1 MSRSSHTRRHGVL
14 PGFAP
19 ALSVAGLYVG
29 LVVVVPLAALALRA
43 SSLTGADF
51 LHIVTAPRALA
62 AYRLSF
68 GAALLA
74 ALLNGVFGLLV
85 AWVLA
90 RYRFRG
96 RALLDA
102 LVDFPFALPTAVAGL
117 TLTALYSANGWVGR
131 LLDPLGL
138 KVAFA
143 PAGVVL
149 ALTFVG
155 LPFVVRSVQP
165 VLQDLNPELEEAA
178 GVLGATRGQAF
189 FRVVLPNL
197 LPPLLTGFTLAFAR
211 ALGEYGS
218 IVFISGNLPM
228 KTEIAPL
235 LIVTKLEQFDEAGAT
250 AIAVVLLLASFALV
264 FAANALQRWTRA
276 RAGASAMAA
285 SRGFRPAPT
294 LAERPAVRRALV
306 AAALAFLGLFVLLPL
321 ASVFAQAF
329 RKGPAAYLAA
339 ITEPN
344 AVAAIRLTLLTAAI
358 AVPFHLV
365 LGLVTAWC
373 VAKFRFRG
381 KGLLVTLVDLP
392 FAVSPVIGGLVFVL
406 LFGRRGFLGPL
417 LAAHDWKVVY
427 AVPGI
432 VLATIFVTFPFVT
445 REVLAVME
453 ALGNDEEEAA
463 LTLGAGGWQTFFR
476 VTLPKVRWA
485 LLYGVVLCNARAM
498 GEFGAVSVV
507 SGHIRGL
514 TNTIPL
520 HVEILYNEYDMTGA
534 FAVASLLTFLALVTL
549 AVRKLEEARV
559 EAR

>member
-1 MSRSSHTRRHGVL
+1 VTSQRRHGVL

-19 ALSVAGLYVG
+19 ALSLAGLYVG
-29 LVVVVPLAALALRA
+29 LVVVLPLAALALRA
-43 SSLTGADF
+43 ASLTGADF
-51 LHIVTAPRALA
+51 LRIVTAPRALA

-74 ALLNGVFGLLV
+74 ALLNAVFGLLV

-102 LVDFPFALPTAVAGL
+102 FVDLPFALPTAVAGL
-117 TLTALYSANGWVGR
+117 TLTALYSGNGWIGR
-131 LLDPLGL
+131 FLEPAGL

-155 LPFVVRSVQP
+155 LPFVVRAVQP
-165 VLQDLNPELEEAA
+165 VLQDLDPELEEAA
-178 GVLGATRGQAF
+178 GVLGATRLQAF
-189 FRVVLPNL
+189 LRVVFPNL

-235 LIVTKLEQFDEAGAT
+235 LIVTKLEQYDEAGAT

-264 FAANALQRWTRA
+264 FAANAFQRWTR
-276 RAGASAMAA
+276 RLAGASAMAA

-294 LAERPAVRRALV
+294 LAEGPAVRRALV
-306 AAALAFLGLFVLLPL
+306 GAALALLGLLVILPL
-321 ASVFAQAF
+321 ASVFAQAL
-329 RKGPAAYLAA
+329 RRGPAAYLAA
-339 ITEPN
+339 IAEPN
-344 AVAAIRLTLLTAAI
+344 ALAAIRLTLLAA
-358 AVPFHLV
+358 ALVVPFHLV
-365 LGLVTAWC
+365 FGLVTAWL

-406 LFGRRGFLGPL
+406 LFGRRGLLGPFL
-417 LAAHDWKVVY
+417 QAHEWNVIY

-445 REVLAVME
+445 REILAVME
-453 ALGNDEEEAA
+453 AQGNDEEEAA

-476 VTLPKVRWA
+476 VTLPKARWGV
-485 LLYGVVLCNARAM
+485 LYGVILCNARAM

-507 SGHIRGL
+507 SGHIRGV

-549 AVRKLEEARV
+549 AVKKLEEARV
-559 EAR
+559 AAR

>member
-1 MSRSSHTRRHGVL
+1 MSRLSRRRHGVL

-19 ALSVAGLYVG
+19 ALSLAGLYVG
-29 LVVVVPLAALALRA
+29 LVVVLPLAALALRA

-51 LHIVTAPRALA
+51 LRVVTAPRALA

-74 ALLNGVFGLLV
+74 ALLNAVFGLLV

-90 RYRFRG
+90 RYRFPG
-96 RALLDA
+96 RAFLDA

-117 TLTALYSANGWVGR
+117 TLTALWSDNGWIGR
-131 LLDPLGL
+131 FLEPLGL

-143 PAGVVL
+143 PAGIVL

-155 LPFVVRSVQP
+155 LPFVVRAVQP
-165 VLQDLNPELEEAA
+165 VLQDLDPELEEAA
-178 GVLGATRGQAF
+178 GVLGASRLQAF
-189 FRVVLPNL
+189 LRVLLPNL

-235 LIVTKLEQFDEAGAT
+235 LIVTKLEQYDEGGAT

-264 FAANALQRWTRA
+264 FAANALQRWTR
-276 RAGASAMAA
+276 RLAGASAMAA

-294 LAERPAVRRALV
+294 LAENPAVRRALV
-306 AAALAFLGLFVLLPL
+306 AAAVGFLGVFVLLPL

-329 RKGPAAYLAA
+329 RKGPAAYVAA

-358 AVPFHLV
+358 VVPFHLAF
-365 LGLVTAWC
+365 GLLTAWS

-406 LFGRRGFLGPL
+406 LFGRRGFFGPL
-417 LAAHDWKVVY
+417 LAAHDWKVIY

-432 VLATIFVTFPFVT
+432 VLATLFVTFPFVT

-453 ALGNDEEEAA
+453 ALGNGEEEAA

-476 VTLPKVRWA
+476 VTLPKVRWG

-559 EAR
+559 AAR

>member
-1 MSRSSHTRRHGVL
+1 MRGPRHRGPL
-14 PGFAP
+14 PGFGP
-19 ALSVAGLYVG
+19 ALSLACLYVG
-29 LVVVVPLAALALRA
+29 LVVVLPLAALALKA
-43 SSLTGADF
+43 ASLTGADF
-51 LHIVTAPRALA
+51 VRIVTAPRALA
-62 AYRLSF
+62 AFRLSF
-68 GAALLA
+68 GAALVA
-74 ALLNGVFGLLV
+74 ALLDAAFGLLV
-85 AWVLA
+85 AWALA

-102 LVDFPFALPTAVAGL
+102 CVDLPFALPTAVAGL
-117 TLTALYSANGWVGR
+117 TLTALYSEHGWIGR
-131 LLDPLGL
+131 FLEPLGL
-138 KVAFA
+138 RVAFA
-143 PAGVVL
+143 PAGIVL

-155 LPFVVRSVQP
+155 LPFVVRAVQP
-165 VLQDLNPELEEAA
+165 VLEDLDPELEEAA
-178 GVLGATRGQAF
+178 GVLGASRLQAF
-189 FRVVLPNL
+189 RRVVLPNI

-228 KTEIAPL
+228 RTEIAPL

-264 FAANALQRWTRA
+264 FAANALQRWTR
-276 RAGASAMAA
+276 RLAGASAMAA

-294 LAERPAVRRALV
+294 LAESPAVRRAL
-306 AAALAFLGLFVLLPL
+306 AGSAALFLALFVLLPL
-321 ASVFAQAF
+321 SAVFAQAL
-329 RKGPAAYLAA
+329 RKGPAAYVAA
-339 ITEPN
+339 VTEPN
-344 AVAAIRLTLLTAAI
+344 ALAAIRLTLLTAAL

-365 LGLVTAWC
+365 FGVLTAWL

-392 FAVSPVIGGLVFVL
+392 FAVSPVVGGLAFVL
-406 LFGRRGFLGPL
+406 LFGRRGLLGPF
-417 LAAHDWKVVY
+417 LAAHDARVIY

-453 ALGNDEEEAA
+453 AQGNDEEEAA

-476 VTLPKVRWA
+476 VTLPKARWG

-507 SGHIRGL
+507 SGHIRGV

-520 HVEILYNEYDMTGA
+520 HVEILYNEYDLTGA
-534 FAVASLLTFLALVTL
+534 FAVASLLTFLALGTL
-549 AVRKLEEARV
+549 AARKLEEARAA
-559 EAR
+559 AR

>member
-1 MSRSSHTRRHGVL
+1 MTGAARRRHGVL
-14 PGFAP
+14 PGFGP
-19 ALSVAGLYVG
+19 ALSLASLYVG
-29 LVVVVPLAALALRA
+29 LVVVLPLAALALRA
-43 SSLTGADF
+43 ASLSGTDF
-51 LHIVTAPRALA
+51 VRVVTAPRALA

-68 GAALLA
+68 GAAFLA
-74 ALLNGVFGLLV
+74 ASLNAVFGLLI

-102 LVDFPFALPTAVAGL
+102 FVDFPFALPTAVAGL
-117 TLTALYSANGWVGR
+117 TLTALYSPNGWIGGV
-131 LLDPLGL
+131 LEPLGL

-155 LPFVVRSVQP
+155 LPFVVRAVQP
-165 VLQDLNPELEEAA
+165 VLQELDPELEEAA
-178 GVLGATRGQAF
+178 GVLGASRLQAF
-189 FRVVLPNL
+189 LRVVLPNL
-197 LPPLLTGFTLAFAR
+197 VPPLLTGFTLAFAR

-235 LIVTKLEQFDEAGAT
+235 LIVTKLEQYDEAGAT
-250 AIAVVLLLASFALV
+250 AIAVVLLVASFALV
-264 FAANALQRWTRA
+264 FAVNALQRWTR
-276 RAGASAMAA
+276 RAVGASAMAA

-294 LAERPAVRRALV
+294 LAESPAVRRGLV
-306 AAALAFLGLFVLLPL
+306 GAAAFFLGLFVFLPL
-321 ASVFAQAF
+321 FAVFAQAL
-329 RKGPAAYLAA
+329 RKGPGAYLAA
-339 ITEPN
+339 ITEPH
-344 AVAAIRLTLLTAAI
+344 ALAAIRLTLLTAAL

-365 LGLVTAWC
+365 LGLTTAWL

-406 LFGRRGFLGPL
+406 LFGRRGLLGPL
-417 LAAHDWKVVY
+417 LAAQDWNVIY

-432 VLATIFVTFPFVT
+432 VLATLFVTFPFVT

-453 ALGNDEEEAA
+453 AQGNDEEEAA

-476 VTLPKVRWA
+476 VTLPKVRWG

-507 SGHIRGL
+507 SGHIRGV

-520 HVEILYNEYDMTGA
+520 HAEILYNEYDLAGA

-549 AVRKLEEARV
+549 GVRKLEEARV
-559 EAR
+559 GAR

>member
-1 MSRSSHTRRHGVL
+1 MRGPRRRGAL
-14 PGFAP
+14 PGFGP
-19 ALSVAGLYVG
+19 AVSLAGLYVG
-29 LVVVVPLAALALRA
+29 LVVVLPLAALALKA
-43 SSLTGADF
+43 ASLTGGEF
-51 LHIVTAPRALA
+51 VRIVTAPRALA

-68 GAALLA
+68 GAALVA
-74 ALLNGVFGLLV
+74 ALLDAAFGLLV

-102 LVDFPFALPTAVAGL
+102 CVDLPFALPTAVAGL
-117 TLTALYSANGWVGR
+117 TLTALYSEHGWIGR
-131 LLDPLGL
+131 FLEPLGL
-138 KVAFA
+138 RVAFA
-143 PAGVVL
+143 PAGIVL

-155 LPFVVRSVQP
+155 LPFVVRAVQP
-165 VLQDLNPELEEAA
+165 VLEELDPELEEAA
-178 GVLGATRGQAF
+178 GVLGASRLQAF
-189 FRVVLPNL
+189 VRVVLPNL

-228 KTEIAPL
+228 RTEIAPL

-264 FAANALQRWTRA
+264 FAANALQRWTR
-276 RAGASAMAA
+276 RLAGASAMAA

-294 LAERPAVRRALV
+294 LAERPAVRRAL
-306 AAALAFLGLFVLLPL
+306 AAAAVLFLALFVLVPL
-321 ASVFAQAF
+321 AAVFAQAL
-329 RKGPAAYLAA
+329 RKGPAAYVAA
-339 ITEPN
+339 VTEPN
-344 AVAAIRLTLLTAAI
+344 ALAAIRLTLLTAAL
-358 AVPFHLV
+358 AVPFHVVFGV
-365 LGLVTAWC
+365 LTAWL

-392 FAVSPVIGGLVFVL
+392 FAVSPVVGGLAFVL
-406 LFGRRGFLGPL
+406 LFGRRGLLGPFL
-417 LAAHDWKVVY
+417 LAHDARVIY

-453 ALGNDEEEAA
+453 AQGNDEEEAA

-476 VTLPKVRWA
+476 VTLPKARWG

-507 SGHIRGL
+507 SGHIRGV

-520 HVEILYNEYDMTGA
+520 HVEILYNEYDLTGA
-534 FAVASLLTFLALVTL
+534 FAVASLLTFLALGTL

-559 EAR
+559 AAR

>member
-1 MSRSSHTRRHGVL
+1 VTGARRHGVL
-14 PGFAP
+14 PGFGP
-19 ALSVAGLYVG
+19 ALSLTTLYVG
-29 LVVVVPLAALALRA
+29 LIVVVPLGALVLKAT
-43 SSLTGADF
+43 SLTWGAF
-51 LHIVTAPRALA
+51 LDIVTSPRALA

-68 GAALLA
+68 GAAFLA
-74 ALLNGVFGLLV
+74 ALLNAGLGLLV

-102 LVDFPFALPTAVAGL
+102 LVDLPFALPTAVAGL
-117 TLTALYSANGWVGR
+117 TLTALYAGNGWIGR
-131 LLDPLGL
+131 FLEPHGW

-143 PAGVVL
+143 PAGIVIAL
-149 ALTFVG
+149 AFVSF
-155 LPFVVRSVQP
+155 PFVVRSVQP
-165 VLQDLNPELEEAA
+165 VLEELDPELEEAA
-178 GVLGATRGQAF
+178 GVLGASRLQAF
-189 FRVVLPNL
+189 VRVVLPNL

-218 IVFISGNLPM
+218 IVFISGNMPM
-228 KTEIAPL
+228 RTEIAPL
-235 LIVTKLEQFDEAGAT
+235 LIVTKLEQYDTAGAT
-250 AIAVVLLLASFALV
+250 AIALVLLVAAFALIV
-264 FAANALQRWTRA
+264 AVNALQRWTRR

-285 SRGFRPAPT
+285 SRGFRRAPT
-294 LAERPAVRRALV
+294 LAERPATRRLLV
-306 AAALAFLGLFVLLPL
+306 AAAVACLAIVVFLPL
-321 ASVFAQAF
+321 AAVFAQAF
-329 RKGPAAYLAA
+329 HEGPGAWAAA
-339 ITEPN
+339 ITHPH
-344 AVAAIRLTLLTAAI
+344 ALAAIRLTLLTAAI
-358 AVPFHLV
+358 AVPLHLV
-365 LGLVTAWC
+365 FGLLTAWL

-381 KGLLVTLVDLP
+381 KALLVALVDLP
-392 FAVSPVIGGLVFVL
+392 FAVSPVISGLVFVL
-406 LFGRRGFLGPL
+406 LFGRQGLLGPL

-453 ALGNDEEEAA
+453 AQGNDEEEAA

-476 VTLPKVRWA
+476 VTLPKVRWG

-507 SGHIRGL
+507 SGHIRGV

-520 HVEILYNEYDMTGA
+520 HVEILYNEYDLTGA

-549 AVRKLEEARV
+549 AVKKLEETRVAR
-559 EAR
+559 

>member
-1 MSRSSHTRRHGVL
+1 VTTQRRHGVL

-19 ALSVAGLYVG
+19 ALSLVSLYVG
-29 LVVVVPLAALALRA
+29 LVVVLPLAALALKA
-43 SSLTGADF
+43 ASLTGADF
-51 LHIVTAPRALA
+51 LQIVTAPRALA

-74 ALLNGVFGLLV
+74 ALLNAVFGLLV

-102 LVDFPFALPTAVAGL
+102 FVDLPFALPTAVAGL
-117 TLTALYSANGWVGR
+117 TLTALYSGQGWIGR
-131 LLDPLGL
+131 FLEPLGL

-155 LPFVVRSVQP
+155 LPFVVRAIQP
-165 VLQDLNPELEEAA
+165 VLEELDPELEEAA
-178 GVLGATRGQAF
+178 GVLGASRLQAF
-189 FRVVLPNL
+189 LKVVFPNL

-264 FAANALQRWTRA
+264 FAANALQRWTR
-276 RAGASAMAA
+276 RLAGASAMAA

-306 AAALAFLGLFVLLPL
+306 AAALAFLGLFVFLPL
-321 ASVFAQAF
+321 ASVFAQALQ
-329 RKGPAAYLAA
+329 KGPAAYLAA

-344 AVAAIRLTLLTAAI
+344 AVAAIRLTLLTAALV
-358 AVPFHLV
+358 VPFHLV
-365 LGLVTAWC
+365 FGLLTAWLL
-373 VAKFRFRG
+373 AKFRFRG
-381 KGLLVTLVDLP
+381 KGLLATLVDLP

-406 LFGRRGFLGPL
+406 LFGRRGFLGPFL
-417 LAAHDWKVVY
+417 SAHEWKVIY

-432 VLATIFVTFPFVT
+432 VLATVFVTFPFVT
-445 REVLAVME
+445 REVLAVLE
-453 ALGNDEEEAA
+453 AQGNGEEEAA

-476 VTLPKVRWA
+476 VTLPKARGG
-485 LLYGVVLCNARAM
+485 LLTGVVLCNARAM

-507 SGHIRGL
+507 SGHIRGV

-520 HVEILYNEYDMTGA
+520 HVEILYNEYDLTGA

-549 AVRKLEEARV
+549 AVKRFEEARV
-559 EAR
+559 SPR

>member
-1 MSRSSHTRRHGVL
+1 MSGLSRRRHGVL

-19 ALSVAGLYVG
+19 ALSLASLYVG
-29 LVVVVPLAALALRA
+29 LVVVLPLAALVLRA
-43 SSLTGADF
+43 SSLTGVDF
-51 LHIVTAPRALA
+51 LRIVTAPRALA

-74 ALLNGVFGLLV
+74 ALLNAVFGLLV

-90 RYRFRG
+90 RYRFPG
-96 RALLDA
+96 RAFLDA

-117 TLTALYSANGWVGR
+117 TLTALYSGNGWIGR
-131 LLDPLGL
+131 FLEPLGL

-143 PAGVVL
+143 PAGIVL

-155 LPFVVRSVQP
+155 LPFVVRAVQP
-165 VLQDLNPELEEAA
+165 VLQDLDPELEEAA
-178 GVLGATRGQAF
+178 GVLGASRLQAF
-189 FRVVLPNL
+189 RRVVFPNL

-228 KTEIAPL
+228 RTEIAPL
-235 LIVTKLEQFDEAGAT
+235 LIVTKLEQYDEAGAT
-250 AIAVVLLLASFALV
+250 AIAVVLLFASFALV
-264 FAANALQRWTRA
+264 FAANALQRWTR
-276 RAGASAMAA
+276 RLAGASAMAA

-294 LAERPAVRRALV
+294 LAESPAVRRALV
-306 AAALAFLGLFVLLPL
+306 AAAVGFLGLFVLLPL
-321 ASVFAQAF
+321 ASVFAQAL

-365 LGLVTAWC
+365 FGLLTAWC

-381 KGLLVTLVDLP
+381 RGLLVTLVDLP

-445 REVLAVME
+445 REVLSVME

-476 VTLPKVRWA
+476 VTLPKVRWG

-534 FAVASLLTFLALVTL
+534 FAVASLLAFLALVTL

>member
-1 MSRSSHTRRHGVL
+1 MTSVSRRHGVL
-14 PGFAP
+14 PGFGP
-19 ALSVAGLYVG
+19 ALSLASLYVG
-29 LVVVVPLAALALRA
+29 LIVVLPLAALALKA
-43 SSLTGADF
+43 ASLTGTDF
-51 LHIVTAPRALA
+51 VRIVTAPRTLA

-74 ALLNGVFGLLV
+74 ALLNVVFGLLI

-90 RYRFRG
+90 RYHFRG

-102 LVDFPFALPTAVAGL
+102 FVDFPFALPTAVAGL
-117 TLTALYSANGWVGR
+117 TLTALYSTNGWIGR
-131 LLDPLGL
+131 FLEPLGL
-138 KVAFA
+138 RVAFA
-143 PAGVVL
+143 PAGIVL

-155 LPFVVRSVQP
+155 LPFVVRAVQP
-165 VLQDLNPELEEAA
+165 VLQELDPELEEAA
-178 GVLGATRGQAF
+178 GVLGATRLQAF
-189 FRVVLPNL
+189 GRVVLPNL
-197 LPPLLTGFTLAFAR
+197 VPPLLTGFTLAFAR

-235 LIVTKLEQFDEAGAT
+235 LIVTKLEQYDEAGAT

-264 FAANALQRWTRA
+264 FAVNALQRWTR
-276 RAGASAMAA
+276 RLVGASAMGA

-294 LAERPAVRRALV
+294 LAERPAVRSGLI
-306 AAALAFLGLFVLLPL
+306 AAAVGFLALFVFLPL
-321 ASVFAQAF
+321 VSVFAQALH
-329 RKGPAAYLAA
+329 KGPAAYLAA

-344 AVAAIRLTLLTAAI
+344 ALAAIRLTLLTAALV
-358 AVPFHLV
+358 VPLHLV
-365 LGLVTAWC
+365 FGLLTAWL

-406 LFGRRGFLGPL
+406 LFGRRGLLGPL
-417 LAAHDWKVVY
+417 LADHGWRVIY

-432 VLATIFVTFPFVT
+432 VLATLFVTFPFVT

-453 ALGNDEEEAA
+453 AQGNDEEEAA

-476 VTLPKVRWA
+476 VTLPKVRWG

-507 SGHIRGL
+507 SGHIRGV

-520 HVEILYNEYDMTGA
+520 HAEILYNEYDLTGA

-549 AVRKLEEARV
+549 GVRKLEEARV
-559 EAR
+559 ERR

>member
-1 MSRSSHTRRHGVL
+1 MTS
-14 PGFAP
+14 
-19 ALSVAGLYVG
+19 
-29 LVVVVPLAALALRA
+29 
-43 SSLTGADF
+43 
-51 LHIVTAPRALA
+51 PRALA

-74 ALLNGVFGLLV
+74 ALLNAGLGLLV

-90 RYRFRG
+90 RYRFPG

-102 LVDFPFALPTAVAGL
+102 FVDLPFALPTAVAGL
-117 TLTALYSANGWVGR
+117 TLTALYAGNGWIGR
-131 LLDPLGL
+131 FLEPRGW

-143 PAGVVL
+143 PAGIVI
-149 ALTFVG
+149 ALVFVG
-155 LPFVVRSVQP
+155 FPFVVRAVQP
-165 VLQDLNPELEEAA
+165 VLEELDPELEEAA
-178 GVLGATRGQAF
+178 GVLGASRLQTF

-218 IVFISGNLPM
+218 IVFISGNMPM
-228 KTEIAPL
+228 RTEIAPL
-235 LIVTKLEQFDEAGAT
+235 LIVTKLEQYDEAGAT
-250 AIAVVLLLASFALV
+250 AIALVLLVAAFALIIAV
-264 FAANALQRWTRA
+264 NALQRWTRR
-276 RAGASAMAA
+276 RAGASAMGA
-285 SRGFRPAPT
+285 SRGFRRAPT
-294 LAERPAVRRALV
+294 LAEAPASRRFLIGAAVACLV
-306 AAALAFLGLFVLLPL
+306 TVVFLPL

-329 RKGPAAYLAA
+329 HKGPGAWLAA
-339 ITEPN
+339 ITHPH
-344 AVAAIRLTLLTAAI
+344 AMAAIRLTLLTAAI
-358 AVPFHLV
+358 AVPLHLV
-365 LGLVTAWC
+365 FGLLTAWL

-381 KGLLVTLVDLP
+381 KGLLVSLVDLP
-392 FAVSPVIGGLVFVL
+392 FAVSPVISGLVFVL
-406 LFGRRGFLGPL
+406 LFGRRGFLGPF
-417 LAAHDWKVVY
+417 LAAHDWKVVF

-453 ALGNDEEEAA
+453 AQGNDEEEAA

-476 VTLPKVRWA
+476 VTLPKVRWG

-507 SGHIRGL
+507 SGHIRGV

-549 AVRKLEEARV
+549 AVKKLEEARV
-559 EAR
+559 AR

>member
-1 MSRSSHTRRHGVL
+1 
-14 PGFAP
+14 
-19 ALSVAGLYVG
+19 
-29 LVVVVPLAALALRA
+29 
-43 SSLTGADF
+43 
-51 LHIVTAPRALA
+51 
-62 AYRLSF
+62 
-68 GAALLA
+68 
-74 ALLNGVFGLLV
+74 
-85 AWVLA
+85 
-90 RYRFRG
+90 
-96 RALLDA
+96 
-102 LVDFPFALPTAVAGL
+102 
-117 TLTALYSANGWVGR
+117 
-131 LLDPLGL
+131 
-138 KVAFA
+138 
-143 PAGVVL
+143 
-149 ALTFVG
+149 
-155 LPFVVRSVQP
+155 
-165 VLQDLNPELEEAA
+165 
-178 GVLGATRGQAF
+178 
-189 FRVVLPNL
+189 
-197 LPPLLTGFTLAFAR
+197 
-211 ALGEYGS
+211 
-218 IVFISGNLPM
+218 
-228 KTEIAPL
+228 
-235 LIVTKLEQFDEAGAT
+235 
-250 AIAVVLLLASFALV
+250 
-264 FAANALQRWTRA
+264 
-276 RAGASAMAA
+276 MAA

-294 LAERPAVRRALV
+294 LAESPAVRRTLV
-306 AAALAFLGLFVLLPL
+306 GAALGFLGLFVFLPL
-321 ASVFAQAF
+321 AAVFAQAL

-339 ITEPN
+339 ITEPT

-365 LGLVTAWC
+365 FGLLTAWC

-417 LAAHDWKVVY
+417 LAAADVKIIY

-432 VLATIFVTFPFVT
+432 VLATVFVTFPFVT

-476 VTLPKVRWA
+476 VTLPKVRWG

-559 EAR
+559 GAR

>member
-1 MSRSSHTRRHGVL
+1 MKRSHRHGVL
-14 PGFAP
+14 PGFGP
-19 ALSVAGLYVG
+19 ALTLAWLSVG
-29 LVVVVPLAALALRA
+29 LIVVLPLAALVLKAA
-43 SSLTGADF
+43 SLSWHDF
-51 LHIVTAPRALA
+51 LRIVTAPRALA

-68 GAALLA
+68 WASLAA
-74 ALLNGVFGLLV
+74 ALLNAGGGLLI

-90 RYRFRG
+90 RYRFPG

-102 LVDFPFALPTAVAGL
+102 FVDLPFALPTAVAGL
-117 TLTALYSANGWVGR
+117 TLTALYGPHGWIGR
-131 LLDPLGL
+131 WLEPLGL

-143 PAGVVL
+143 PAGVVIAL
-149 ALTFVG
+149 AFVG
-155 LPFVVRSVQP
+155 LPFVVRAVQP
-165 VLQDLNPELEEAA
+165 VLEDLDPELEEAA
-178 GVLGATRGQAF
+178 GVLGASRLQTF
-189 FRVVLPNL
+189 LRVVFPNL

-235 LIVTKLEQFDEAGAT
+235 LIVTKLEQYDVPGAT
-250 AIAVVLLLASFALV
+250 AIALVLLLASFALI
-264 FAANALQRWTRA
+264 FAVNALQRWTR
-276 RAGASAMAA
+276 RLAGASAMGA
-285 SRGFRPAPT
+285 SRGFRRAPA
-294 LAERPAVRRALV
+294 LAERLAVRSLLT
-306 AAALAFLGLFVLLPL
+306 AATVLLLGLFVLLPL
-321 ASVFAQAF
+321 ASVFAQALHN
-329 RKGPAAYLAA
+329 GPAAYLAA

-344 AVAAIRLTLLTAAI
+344 ALAAIRLTLLTAAI
-358 AVPFHLV
+358 AVPLHLV
-365 LGLVTAWC
+365 LGLVTAWL

-381 KGLLVTLVDLP
+381 RGLLVSLVDLP
-392 FAVSPVIGGLVFVL
+392 FAVSPVIAGLVFVL
-406 LFGRRGFLGPL
+406 LFGRQGILGPF
-417 LAAHDWKVVY
+417 LAAHDWKIIF

-432 VLATIFVTFPFVT
+432 VLATVFVTFPFVT

-453 ALGNDEEEAA
+453 AQGNDEEEAA

-476 VTLPKVRWA
+476 ITLPKARWG
-485 LLYGVVLCNARAM
+485 LLYGVALCNARAM

-507 SGHIRGL
+507 SGHVRGL

-549 AVRKLEEARV
+549 AVKKIEEARV

>member
-1 MSRSSHTRRHGVL
+1 VSGARRHGVL
-14 PGFAP
+14 PGFGP
-19 ALSVAGLYVG
+19 ALSLAGLYVG
-29 LVVVVPLAALALRA
+29 LVVVLPLAALAWRA
-43 SSLTGADF
+43 ASLSGADF
-51 LHIVTAPRALA
+51 LAIVTAPRALS

-68 GAALLA
+68 GAAFLA
-74 ALLNGVFGLLV
+74 ALLNAVFGLLV

-96 RALLDA
+96 RAFLDA
-102 LVDFPFALPTAVAGL
+102 FVDLPFALPTAVAGL
-117 TLTALYSANGWVGR
+117 TLTALYSANGWIGR
-131 LLDPLGL
+131 FLEPLGL

-155 LPFVVRSVQP
+155 LPFVVRAVQP
-165 VLQDLNPELEEAA
+165 VLQQLDPELEEAA
-178 GVLGATRGQAF
+178 GVLGASRLQAF
-189 FRVVLPNL
+189 RRIIFPNL

-250 AIAVVLLLASFALV
+250 AIAIVLLLASFALV
-264 FAANALQRWTRA
+264 FAANALQRWTR
-276 RAGASAMAA
+276 RLAGASAMAA

-306 AAALAFLGLFVLLPL
+306 AAAVAFLGIFVFLPL
-321 ASVFAQAF
+321 ASVFAQAL

-344 AVAAIRLTLLTAAI
+344 ALAAIRLTLLTAAI

-365 LGLVTAWC
+365 FGLLTAWL

-392 FAVSPVIGGLVFVL
+392 FAVSPVIGGLAFVL
-406 LFGRRGFLGPL
+406 LFGRRGLLGPL
-417 LAAHDWKVVY
+417 LAAQDWKVIY

-445 REVLAVME
+445 REVLAVRE
-453 ALGNDEEEAA
+453 AQGNDEEEAA

-476 VTLPKVRWA
+476 VTLPKVRWG
-485 LLYGVVLCNARAM
+485 LLTGVVLCNARAM

-507 SGHIRGL
+507 SGHVRGV

-549 AVRKLEEARV
+549 AVRKAEEARAA
-559 EAR
+559 AR